1 MLCLGLYV
9 SSCDTTK
16 RAVGTTSEKMEVM
29 DPYVGSWN
37 YVVKDTPEGDIK
49 GLLVIEKAMEKYTAR
64 ISGEQGEV
72 DLGTFNIVDNQ
83 MQGTFDYQGYE
94 LTMKGI
100 FSGKTIKGDIGVE
113 FMSFPMEGKKVDTA
127 PAAESKN

>member
-1 MLCLGLYV
+1 M
-9 SSCDTTK
+9 
-16 RAVGTTSEKMEVM
+16 A
-29 DPYVGSWN
+29 DPYVGSWD
-37 YVVKDTPEGDIK
+37 YVVKDTPEGDVK
-49 GLLVIEKAMEKYTAR
+49 GLLVIDKAMDKYTAQ

-94 LTMKGI
+94 MTMKGV

-113 FMSFPMEGKKVDTA
+113 FMSFPMEAMKVEIADAA
-127 PAAESKN
+127 PAGSKK